1 MILHSHEDI
10 TAAIAGCYELSQNAY
25 EQVMRAIEALPV
37 AATIPD
43 CKECIG
49 AAMNPRDCAECMN
62 IKEAKR

>member
-10 TAAIAGCYELSQNAY
+10 TAAIAGCYELSEAAY
-25 EQVMRAIEALPV
+25 KQVMQAIERLPV

-43 CKECIG
+43 CNGCMG
-49 AAMNPRDCAECMN
+49 AAVNPRDCAECMS